1 MRELIAVMRR
11 KCSRLLTYVS
21 RHSVALYRPRVLAL
35 GAFDGEHAR
44 AGYLQPR
51 CGTTALRAQK
61 RENDSLGV
69 WHSALHGG
77 GLVKLLG
84 QTQVRQVQKVTRR
97 GSYSKRP
104 T

>member
-1 MRELIAVMRR
+1 MSVLIAAMRR
-11 KCSRLLTYVS
+11 EFSHLLTYVS

-35 GAFDGEHAR
+35 GAFDGQHAR

-84 QTQVRQVQKVTRR
+84 QTQSQAGSESQRR
-97 GSYSKRP
+97 GSYSKR
-104 T
+104 TT